1 MSYLG
6 KFNILPQR
14 ITRILVLY
22 NMKLKVNEIY
32 GPVKQGEG
40 KSSGLEVLFLRLS
53 GCNLACSWCDT
64 PYTWNW
70 QGTKFVHPEKYDPMK
85 EIVFM
90 DIDEIKAELD
100 KLNTKAV
107 VISGGEPLLQQK
119 PLFPLIEALKLNDY
133 WVEIET
139 NGTIVPDP
147 EFLDLVDQINCSPKL
162 SNSGPDNR
170 PTMRER
176 PEALTAL
183 ASSSKVSFKWVVTSD
198 KDLEEIETLI
208 SKYGMKENHLMPEGK
223 TRVEQ
228 LARQDK
234 VKKLCEEKGFKFSPR
249 LHVLEN
255 DVKRRI

>member
-1 MSYLG
+1 
-6 KFNILPQR
+6 
-14 ITRILVLY
+14 
-22 NMKLKVNEIY
+22 MKLKVNEIY

-40 KSSGLEVLFLRLS
+40 KSSGLDVLFLRLS

-70 QGTKFVHPEKYDPMK
+70 VGTKFVHPEKFDPMK

-90 DIDEIKAELD
+90 DTNEVKVELD

-107 VISGGEPLLQQK
+107 VISGGEPMLQQK
-119 PLFPLIEALKLNDY
+119 PLLPLIQALKADNY

-139 NGTIVPDP
+139 NGTIAPEP
-147 EFLDLVDQINCSPKL
+147 EFLNLVDQINCSPKL

-170 PTMRER
+170 LSMRER

-183 ASSSKVSFKWVVTSD
+183 ADSPKVSFKFVVSSD
-198 KDLEEIETLI
+198 KDMVEIDSLI
-208 SKYGMKENHLMPEGK
+208 SRFSMKEVYLMPEGK

-234 VKKLCEEKGFKFSPR
+234 IKKLCEEKGFKFSPR

-255 DVKRRI
+255 DSKRRI